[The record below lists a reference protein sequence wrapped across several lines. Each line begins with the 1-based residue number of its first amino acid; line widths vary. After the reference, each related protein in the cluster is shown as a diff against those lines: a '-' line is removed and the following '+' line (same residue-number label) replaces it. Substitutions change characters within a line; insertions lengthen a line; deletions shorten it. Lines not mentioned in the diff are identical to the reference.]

1 MLCTLVSKRK
11 KDLNICN
18 LFIYAFLSR
27 RDLNVVFQ
35 LDEYF
40 KQKSFDRVQLWVG
53 ACCVRVQW
61 FGGARARSTLAAER
75 PGREWPPSS

>member
-1 MLCTLVSKRK
+1 MYL
-11 KDLNICN
+11 
-18 LFIYAFLSR
+18 IYLYMHFLSR

-40 KQKSFDRVQLWVG
+40 KQKSFDRVQLRVG

-61 FGGARARSTLAAER
+61 FGGARTWSTLAAE
-75 PGREWPPSS
+75 